1 MARRGSYA
9 KGVAKREE
17 ILDAALEVI
26 AREGYRKT
34 SVREI
39 AAAVDLSQAGLLHH
53 FASKDELFT
62 EVLRHRDEVDTA
74 NASTDPEARL
84 IDTFP
89 VVVRHN
95 SAVPGLVQL
104 YVSLSAEAP
113 DPMHPAHKFFTERFD
128 RFRGELAEEIQD
140 GQREGEF
147 NPDLDPELAANSLL
161 ALTDG
166 LQTQWLLNPALDMAS
181 HLEATIDSWRS
192 NPKP

>member
-74 NASTDPEARL
+74 NASADPEARL

-192 NPKP
+192 NPKS